1 MPRYFFHV
9 RDGAYFPDT
18 EGTVLA
24 GPDEARSE
32 AITAASTMLKDT
44 GDALWTGEEWTMH
57 VVGEDGV
64 PVCDLV
70 VRAMLTTYENG
81 TSKSGKDIQ
90 PRNNREPIE
99 RDAKA

>member
-24 GPDEARSE
+24 GPDEALSE
-32 AITAASTMLKDT
+32 AMAAALTMLKDT
-44 GDALWTGEEWTMH
+44 KELWSGEEWTMQ
-57 VVGEDGV
+57 VVREDGELL
-64 PVCDLV
+64 CDLV
-70 VRAMLTTYENG
+70 FRAKLTTYENG

-99 RDAKA
+99 RDGKA